1 MTRSFSSLLCKGALL
16 LSASAPAFALWPLPS
31 GLELGSTTVKL
42 DSNFSIQVSGISTT
56 PDDLQAAIDR
66 TTNYIATDG
75 LERLVVGRGSV
86 DADSLS
92 NASTLFSLVLQY
104 TGTADAKSITEESQV
119 LVEDRVETYSLT
131 VPADGSSATIS
142 ANSTLGLFRGLTT
155 FEQLWYTYG
164 DAIYTV
170 SAPVTIQD
178 SPAYVSIFV
187 VIAVLRLLMWMCGT
201 LMMHVMDSLTA
212 VSCSTLRVTSELLR
226 FRCD

>member
-1 MTRSFSSLLCKGALL
+1 MTPSFSSLLVKGALL
-16 LSASAPAFALWPLPS
+16 LSASAPVFAIWPLPS
-31 GLELGSTTVKL
+31 NLELGSSTLKL
-42 DSNFSIQVSGISTT
+42 DSNFSIQTSGLSST

-104 TGTADAKSITEESQV
+104 TGTGDAKSITEESQV
-119 LVEDRVETYSLT
+119 LVEERVETYSLT

-142 ANSTLGLFRGLTT
+142 ANSTLGLFRGLTS
-155 FEQLWYTYG
+155 FEQLWYTHE

-178 SPAYVSIFV
+178 SPAYVSLSFDCRLEVIDVDVRDAHATRV
-187 VIAVLRLLMWMCGT
+187 VQPYRGFML
-201 LMMHVMDSLTA
+201 D
-212 VSCSTLRVTSELLR
+212 TSR
-226 FRCD
+226 N